1 MIIYIVG
8 GRKKLEERRVRQD
21 KMIGVRQA
29 AFGTERPP
37 AESVEVSRPRT
48 RLKDFPSYPK
58 LRFQEETQ
66 S

>member
-29 AFGTERPP
+29 AFGTERP
-37 AESVEVSRPRT
+37 
-48 RLKDFPSYPK
+48 
-58 LRFQEETQ
+58 
-66 S
+66 